1 MEIGP
6 VDENHSVPPS
16 VLEKRRPAAN
26 MPGGIFNDR
35 VEISENA
42 RAKLAELADQA
53 LTEQYEPHDGTRAGP
68 QREAE
73 DTRSHSSASARH
85 SKLAEVR
92 KRIRSGFYDQ
102 TDVKK
107 EIADRLA
114 DDIDP

>member
-6 VDENHSVPPS
+6 VDKNHSVPPS
-16 VLEKRRPAAN
+16 VPDKWRPAVNKPDSA
-26 MPGGIFNDR
+26 FKDR

-53 LTEQYEPHDGTRAGP
+53 LAEQYEPHDGTRAAP
-68 QREAE
+68 QRKAE
-73 DTRSHSSASARH
+73 DTRSHSSASEHH

-92 KRIRSGFYDQ
+92 KRIRNGFYDQ
-102 TDVKK
+102 TDVQK

-114 DDIDP
+114 DDIDL